1 MGVHD
6 GHRDRKKAQ
15 YRRCGSEPFADHEL
29 LELLLFYAIPRVDTN
44 PAAHALLDR
53 FGSLQAVFAASVDE
67 LAKVPHI
74 GPNAALLI
82 SLIPALYRRA
92 MVSAANSEF
101 VLDTRARMGEYFR
114 ELLSAEPK
122 EVMYQLC
129 LDAKGRRRNIYR
141 VGEGDVS
148 SVSLNTR
155 QIVEN
160 AINSK
165 AAMVA
170 LAHNHPSG
178 VPFPSPEDRE
188 ATLRI
193 RDALEMIDVRL
204 VEHVIVADNDYISM
218 WESGMMGP

>member
-29 LELLLFYAIPRVDTN
+29 LELLLFFAIPRVDTN

-53 FGSLQAVFAASVDE
+53 FCSLQAVFTAS
-67 LAKVPHI
+67 VPHI

-82 SLIPALYRRA
+82 SLIPTLYRRA

-141 VGEGDVS
+141 VGEGDVA

-170 LAHNHPSG
+170 LAHNHPRG

>member
-6 GHRDRKKAQ
+6 GHRERKKAQ
-15 YRRCGSEPFADHEL
+15 YRRCGSDPFADHEL
-29 LELLLFYAIPRVDTN
+29 LELLLFFAIPRVDTN

-53 FGSLQAVFAASVDE
+53 FGSLQAVFAASVEE
-67 LAKVPHI
+67 LEQVPHI

-82 SLIPALYRRA
+82 SMIPALHRRA
-92 MVSAANSEF
+92 MVSAANSE
-101 VLDTRARMGEYFR
+101 VILDTRIRIGEYFR
-114 ELLSAEPK
+114 ELLSTETR

-129 LDAKGRRRNIYR
+129 LDAKGRRRNIYK
-141 VGEGDVS
+141 VGEGDIA
-148 SVSLNTR
+148 SVTLNKR

-178 VPFPSPEDRE
+178 VAFPSPEDRE
-188 ATLRI
+188 ATLQI
-193 RDALEMIDVRL
+193 QDALEVIDVRL
-204 VEHVIVADNDYISM
+204 VEHIIVADNDYISM
-218 WESGMMGP
+218 WESGMMG

>member
-1 MGVHD
+1 M
-6 GHRDRKKAQ
+6 KIEKL
-15 YRRCGSEPFADHEL
+15 EPSQHKQGRWL
-29 LELLLFYAIPRVDTN
+29 VW
-44 PAAHALLDR
+44 LDD
-53 FGSLQAVFAASVDE
+53 ASIV
-67 LAKVPHI
+67 
-74 GPNAALLI
+74 
-82 SLIPALYRRA
+82 
-92 MVSAANSEF
+92 
-101 VLDTRARMGEYFR
+101 
-114 ELLSAEPK
+114 
-122 EVMYQLC
+122 
-129 LDAKGRRRNIYR
+129 R
-141 VGEGDVS
+141 VGEGDVA